1 MVGRARMV
9 VRGQPR
15 FTRAEK
21 ESGRCRGGVEGRE
34 AVTGCGK
41 RKRDRGGRRVGRKGA
56 WCIDSTGGKG
66 VDSSWRPHL
75 ASRSRRTNLVHR
87 DPGRAGRASYASST
101 RKSRT
106 RIPGPAFSRHARRSR
121 KSSQSLPGYGSC
133 FSLSLF
139 FFLFFF
145 SCAVSVLAHENGGKR
160 KLDDFSIF

>member
-1 MVGRARMV
+1 M
-9 VRGQPR
+9 RGQPR

-21 ESGRCRGGVEGRE
+21 ESGKCRGGVEGRE
-34 AVTGCGK
+34 AVTGCG
-41 RKRDRGGRRVGRKGA
+41 RGRETGGRVGKGA
-56 WCIDSTGGKG
+56 WCIDLSGGKG

-121 KSSQSLPGYGSC
+121 KLLYS
-133 FSLSLF
+133 
-139 FFLFFF
+139 
-145 SCAVSVLAHENGGKR
+145 R
-160 KLDDFSIF
+160 